1 MQLIR
6 DLVHGALE
14 VPTMVQLLG
23 VRSNRDILVLGCGNG
38 IALVALGCG
47 NGIALV
53 ALAKLR
59 NPRSITGIDLDQAQ
73 LDQAQD
79 RLRATGISAHLILG
93 DVLAMPFSDRS
104 FDLVV
109 DFGVCYRVPQPA
121 EALNEVSRVL
131 RFGGMFA
138 YESHFA
144 QLLAH
149 PLCFT
154 GRLPWKGEPT
164 LVPARRAVLWS
175 TRAKRTWHLIGQ
187 PTLSFHARPC

>member
-1 MQLIR
+1 MQVIR
-6 DLVHGALE
+6 DLVHGVLE

-23 VRSNRDILVLGCGNG
+23 VRSNRNILVLGCGNG
-38 IALVALGCG
+38 IALE
-47 NGIALV
+47 ALV
-53 ALAKLR
+53 KLR
-59 NPRSITGIDLDQAQ
+59 NPRSMTGIDLDQAR

-79 RLRATGISAHLILG
+79 RLRARGISAYLVQG
-93 DVLAMPFSDRS
+93 DVRAMPFIDHS

-138 YESHFA
+138 YESPFA

-154 GRLPWKGEPT
+154 GRLPWNGEPT

-175 TRAKRTWHLIGQ
+175 TRTKRTRHLIGQ
-187 PTLSFHARPC
+187 PTLSCHAWPS

>member
-1 MQLIR
+1 MQVIR
-6 DLVHGALE
+6 DLIHGVLE

-23 VRSNRDILVLGCGNG
+23 VRSNRNILVLGCGNG
-38 IALVALGCG
+38 IALE
-47 NGIALV
+47 ALV
-53 ALAKLR
+53 KLR
-59 NPRSITGIDLDQAQ
+59 NPRSMTGIDLDQAQ

-79 RLRATGISAHLILG
+79 RLRARGISAYLVQG
-93 DVLAMPFSDRS
+93 DVRAMPFIDHS

-109 DFGVCYRVPQPA
+109 DFGVCYRVPQPT

-138 YESHFA
+138 YESPFA
-144 QLLAH
+144 QLLAY

-154 GRLPWKGEPT
+154 GRLPWNGEPT

-175 TRAKRTWHLIGQ
+175 TRTKRTRHLIGQ
-187 PTLSFHARPC
+187 PTLSCHAWPS